1 MQGNVYRGFGGGVL
15 RGYVVNVIEYVVN
28 SERVGKLCEVEAA
41 EEFGDAFNAFAEV
54 GGHGSLAVAG
64 YAVVFYLHLHVGRY
78 CSARLGEVEGVA
90 QFEFVGKEREFQS
103 CGFLFSWLC

>member
-15 RGYVVNVIEYVVN
+15 RGHVVNVIEYVVN
-28 SERVGKLCEVEAA
+28 SEWVSELCEVEAA

-54 GGHGSLAVAG
+54 GGHGSFAVAC
-64 YAVVFYLHLHVGRY
+64 YAVVFYLYLHVGRY